1 MDKQQVAHRIWETA
15 NTMRSKIEANE
26 YKDYILG
33 FIFYKFLSDQVEQL
47 MFANGAES
55 DELEELLVEDDRETV
70 DFVRNNLGYF
80 IAYGNLYST
89 WRDKGQDFNV
99 ADVRDGLAAFA
110 RLIHP
115 TRKHVFEG
123 IFKTLET
130 GLSKLGDNATTQ
142 TNAIRKLLDLITDI
156 PTDGKQGY
164 DILGFIY
171 EYLIEKFAANAGKKA
186 GEFYTPHEVSL
197 LMSHIIADHLKG
209 RSEIQIYDPAS
220 GSGSLL
226 LNIGQAVAKH
236 MGDPDRIKYFAQE
249 LKENTYNL
257 TRMNLVMRGVKA
269 DNIVTRCGDS
279 LAHDWPMF
287 DESDPESTYEPLY
300 VDAVVSNPPYSQS
313 WEPEGND
320 TDPRFARFG
329 LAPKTKADY
338 AFLLHELFHVK
349 PDGILTIVL
358 PHGVLFRGGSEADIR
373 RNLIEHNHIDTV
385 IGLPSNIFYGTGI
398 ATTIL
403 VLKQRRDRD
412 DILFV
417 DASQGFEKVGKFNH
431 LRARDIQRVV
441 DTVLGREDVEHFARV
456 VSRDEIRENDY
467 NLNIP
472 RYVSATLPPEPVD
485 LFATMHGGIPASEL
499 DELADYWGALPGLR
513 EALFDEDAQGYAQL
527 RDQSIRDVIVNHDS
541 AAALTEKMDEAL
553 DGLSEKLH
561 TLLIEGAATVPVNTT
576 EDVLKTELFSRL
588 TPVPLVDPY
597 EGYQLL
603 HERWTITA
611 NDLEIIQTEGLD
623 AVRRVD
629 PVMEWK
635 TRSGNKVHVQVGWEG
650 RVAPFA
656 LIESLYLP
664 ELTAEVADA
673 AQQEQDIAAELTEII
688 ESLTE
693 EDKADLGDALNE
705 KQDAFKKTELN
716 ALIKLLPAGETWQEG
731 SLEETQLRAKQLLA
745 DQTKVKKALKDAKAQ
760 LEDQTIATI
769 NELTAE
775 QVDEVLTHKWITALV
790 EDLATMP
797 TLALNGLAARVQ
809 ALHDKYA
816 VSLAGLDSTI
826 HTTERELGE
835 LIGSL
840 TGSDADMQ
848 AVSTLQELLGGSN
861 E

>member
-1 MDKQQVAHRIWETA
+1 
-15 NTMRSKIEANE
+15 MRSKIEANE

-80 IAYGNLYST
+80 IAYDNLYST

-99 ADVRDGLAAFA
+99 ADVRDGLAAFV

-130 GLSKLGDNATTQ
+130 GLSKLGDNATAQ

-209 RSEIQIYDPAS
+209 RSEIQIYDPTS

-236 MGDPDRIKYFAQE
+236 MGDPDHIKYFAQE

-300 VDAVVSNPPYSQS
+300 VDAVVSNPPYSQK

-373 RNLIEHNHIDTV
+373 RNLIEHNHIDTI

-398 ATTIL
+398 STIIM
-403 VLKQRRDRD
+403 VLKQRRDND

-441 DTVLGREDVEHFARV
+441 DTVLGREDVEHFARA

-485 LFATMHGGIPASEL
+485 LFATMHGGIPVSEL
-499 DELADYWGALPGLR
+499 DELAEYWDALPGLR

-527 RDQSIRDVIVNHDS
+527 RNQSIRDVIVNHDS
-541 AAALTEKMDEAL
+541 AAALTEKMGAAL
-553 DGLSEKLH
+553 EGLSEQLH

-576 EDVLKTELFSRL
+576 EDALKTDLFSRL

-635 TRSGNKVHVQVGWEG
+635 TRNGKKVDVQVGWEG

-673 AQQEQDIAAELTEII
+673 AQQEQDIAAELTEMI
-688 ESLTE
+688 ESLSE
-693 EDKADLGDALNE
+693 EDKTDLGDALNE
-705 KQDAFKKTELN
+705 KQDAFKSKELN
-716 ALIKLLPAGETWQEG
+716 ALVKLLPKGETWPEG
-731 SLEETQLRAKQLLA
+731 SIEAIQLRAKQMLA
-745 DQTKVKKALKDAKAQ
+745 DQTKVKKALKEAKAQ
-760 LEDQTIATI
+760 LEKKTIATI

-775 QVDEVLTHKWITALV
+775 QVDEVLTHKWVTALV

-797 TLALNGLAARVQ
+797 MLALTRLAARVQ

-816 VSLAGLDSTI
+816 VSLAELDSTI
-826 HTTERELGE
+826 HTTERELAE

-848 AVSTLQELLGGSN
+848 AVTTLQSLLGGSN